1 MVLYAKFIERNYLL
15 QSSSQRQIS
24 RSTQITNRNEE
35 NSLQDSKIESLR
47 ERALNGH
54 KKLETLL
61 LQLRAFDALL
71 SQMNQL
77 LYSIRHGA
85 QSFEENNVYPL
96 QNNLIEFTQKKKD
109 LSALVARAKGT
120 TNLDF
125 TRLSS

>member
-1 MVLYAKFIERNYLL
+1 MVLYAKFIERNHLL

-47 ERALNGH
+47 ERALNGL

>member
-47 ERALNGH
+47 ERALNGL